1 MQAFDLV
8 VIGTGAAGNTAAL
21 ACKKRGWS
29 VAIVDSKPFGG
40 TCQLRGCDPKKI
52 LVGAAHALDAA
63 QKMQA
68 AGVLAGVP
76 HIDWPKL
83 MAFKRAFT
91 DPVPAQK
98 EKTYRDAG
106 IVPIHGRARFTDERT
121 LDVDGEQIK
130 ARCILIA
137 SGAKAA
143 HLAPGDEL
151 LLDNEAFLS
160 LEQLPKRLLFVGGG
174 FISMEFA
181 HVAVRAGARVQILD
195 FAPRL
200 LMNFDAEIVE
210 PLAQTTRELGIDVH
224 LNARVTRIAREESR
238 VTVFAEVDGKEQSF
252 TADAAVHGAG
262 RAADLDDLDLEAANV
277 ERTKRGVK
285 VNEFLQ
291 STTNPHVYSAGD
303 AADGGGLQLTPVAG
317 TEGEIVASNMVD
329 GNAKTINFAGLAS
342 IVYTIPPLA
351 TAGLTEEAARKQN
364 LAIDVLRGD
373 MSSWY
378 TLKRLNEKR
387 GAYKIIVEQKTRK
400 ILGATIYG
408 PLAEEQ
414 INVLSLAIR
423 RNLDIDAITESLFAY
438 PTGASD
444 LQSMFE

>member
-1 MQAFDLV
+1 MQEFDLV

-21 ACKKRGWS
+21 HCKKRGWS

-63 QKMQA
+63 QKMRA
-68 AGVLAGVP
+68 SGVFAGEP
-76 HIDWPKL
+76 RIDWAKL
-83 MAFKRAFT
+83 MAFKRTFT
-91 DPVPAQK
+91 DPVPAQR
-98 EKTYRDAG
+98 EKSYSDAG
-106 IVPIHGRARFTDERT
+106 IVPMHGRARFVDEQT
-121 LDVDGEQIK
+121 LDVGGERVK
-130 ARCILIA
+130 ARRILIA
-137 SGAKAA
+137 TGAKAA
-143 HLAPGDEL
+143 HFAPGDDL

-160 LEQLPKRLLFVGGG
+160 LEQLPQKLLFVGGG
-174 FISMEFA
+174 FISLEFA
-181 HVAVRAGARVQILD
+181 HVAVRAGANVQIMD
-195 FAPRL
+195 FAPRI
-200 LMNFDAEIVE
+200 LMNFDAEVVE
-210 PLAQTTRELGIDVH
+210 PLEQTTRELGIELH
-224 LNARVTRIAREESR
+224 FNARVTKIVRDNAKI
-238 VTVFAEVDGKEQSF
+238 TVLAEVDGKEQSF
-252 TADAAVHGAG
+252 SADAAVHGAG
-262 RAADLDDLDLEAANV
+262 RAADLDDLGLEAANV

-285 VNEFLQ
+285 VNEFFQ
-291 STTNPHVYSAGD
+291 STSNPHVYSAGD

-317 TEGEIVASNMVD
+317 TEGEIVAANMVD
-329 GNAKTINFAGLAS
+329 GNTKTADFAGLAS

-364 LAIDVLRGD
+364 LAIDVVRGD

-387 GAYKIIVEQKTRK
+387 GTYKVIVEQKSRK
-400 ILGATIYG
+400 ILGATIFG

-423 RNLDIDAITESLFAY
+423 QGLDTTAITETLFAY